1 MVCFCSMFLSWIV
14 GGGVIS
20 QLDHKCTWQCSLGQ
34 SWLQN
39 LGQQDS
45 ILVSCLAQ
53 DPLRLTDCI
62 HLPQFLLYIHHKKL
76 SWMFLLLRLQNVDLR
91 LLQNLWN
98 NFDGMSYTTS
108 EHKLLKSD
116 VLKSSLGFV
125 TERDVQH
132 IIHTTVRDIVLLVS
146 HSKCNEEFLGD
157 TYIYKCA
164 QGRSESSEHRYIC
177 IVL

>member
-14 GGGVIS
+14 GGVIS

-116 VLKSSLGFV
+116 ILKSSLGFV

-132 IIHTTVRDIVLLVS
+132 IIQLYVTLFYLFLTANVMRNSWEIHIYTNVHKADLKAVNTGIYAFVL
-146 HSKCNEEFLGD
+146 
-157 TYIYKCA
+157 
-164 QGRSESSEHRYIC
+164 
-177 IVL
+177 